1 MPSNRSFRRMMD
13 NLDTYL
19 VSLNQGVTPMQLA
32 KLSFVH
38 NEQMGVHAID
48 QSPLKKGAKALRL
61 YVYPEEDT
69 CKLHL
74 ITFGDKD
81 RQSGDVN
88 ECCEYVAEL
97 RKKRKRRNEEE
108 QESSSEPEPD

>member
-1 MPSNRSFRRMMD
+1 MD

-19 VSLNQGVTPMQLA
+19 VSLNQGVKPMQLV
-32 KLSFVH
+32 KHSFVH

-48 QSPLKKGAKALRL
+48 QSPLKKGTKSLRL
-61 YVYPEEDT
+61 YVYPEEERSI
-69 CKLHL
+69 LHL

-81 RQSGDVN
+81 RQSDDVN

-97 RKKRKRRNEEE
+97 RKEQKRRNEEE
-108 QESSSEPEPD
+108 QKSSSEPEPD